1 MDGSQAVRTKEA
13 LLVHELDKLEMA
25 FQAARIGRRVGRTRV
40 QRFFQSA
47 AREIKDPELSRVL
60 NQIAS

>member
-1 MDGSQAVRTKEA
+1 
-13 LLVHELDKLEMA
+13 VHELDKLEMA

-40 QRFFQSA
+40 QSFFQSA

>member
-1 MDGSQAVRTKEA
+1 
-13 LLVHELDKLEMA
+13 
-25 FQAARIGRRVGRTRV
+25 V
-40 QRFFQSA
+40 QSFFQSA